1 MTETVE
7 LHPTHVLRVHTLTE
21 RSGARVILEGE
32 ADLANVDRLDGA
44 LATINLQGATSVE
57 LVVSDLDFCDVVS
70 MRRLFVFA
78 RDVRQSGSDV
88 VTSGARPVFAR
99 VARIFGADTV
109 LGIS

>member
-1 MTETVE
+1 MADTQ
-7 LHPTHVLRVHTLTE
+7 LHPTDILRVHTLTE
-21 RSGARVILEGE
+21 ESAARVVLEGE
-32 ADLANVDRLDGA
+32 ADLANLDRLDGA
-44 LATINLQGATSVE
+44 LATLDLQGAISVE

>member
-1 MTETVE
+1 MTNTFE
-7 LHPTHVLRVHTLTE
+7 LHPTHVLRVRTFTD
-21 RSGARVILEGE
+21 RSAARVILEGE

-44 LATINLQGATSVE
+44 LATLDLQGATSVE

-70 MRRLFVFA
+70 MRRLFLFA

-88 VTSGARPVFAR
+88 VTRGARPVFAR

>member
-1 MTETVE
+1 MTDTFE
-7 LHPTHVLRVHTLTE
+7 LHSADILRVHTLTE
-21 RSGARVILEGE
+21 KSATRVILEGE

-44 LATINLQGATSVE
+44 LATLDLQGATSVE

-78 RDVRQSGSDV
+78 SDVRQSGSDV
-88 VTSGARPVFAR
+88 VTRGARPVFAR